1 MSLMQ
6 LLLASAAAVS
16 GNTIQYLVI
25 GGGGGGGYNGFGG
38 NTSGG
43 GGGAGGYRTNRTG
56 DASGGGA
63 SAEAAFN
70 ITLGTNYS
78 VTVGAGGAAVT
89 NGSDS
94 VFGSITS
101 LGGGA
106 GSAASANGNSGGSGG
121 GATAADPGSF
131 LGGAGTANQGYVGGD
146 EGTFGSPFPS
156 GGGGGAGAVGGTPTS
171 ASVSGNG
178 GTGVAST
185 ITGSSVTRAGGGGGS
200 NFVNGGTAGTG
211 GSGGGGNGSN
221 SASGTAGT
229 ANTGGGGGNNAAG
242 GSGVVILRYPNT
254 LTLSNPGGGLTWT
267 TASVGGDTV
276 ATITAGTGN
285 VQFNTGIVTSGLVM
299 NLDAGNAASYPG
311 SGTAWTDLSGTGN
324 HLTLQNSP
332 TWNSSGWF
340 ATGATGYFDRATGI
354 NVPQGNAP
362 YTLQAWVR
370 LPSWTTLGGIM
381 SIGGFGTTNQ
391 SNALRTGGSLG
402 GGGVGRFLHYW
413 WANDLEADNNNAS
426 LALNTW
432 FMITANFDGTTRRI
446 YANTTQI
453 ASDTPGSGHNVT
465 SSTIQLALTYISSG
479 EYLQG
484 DVAIARIYD
493 RALPA
498 SEVRRGS
505 LRSCR
510 HRHQR
515 PCYELGRWQCG

>member
-6 LLLASAAAVS
+6 LLLASSAAVS
-16 GNTIQYLVI
+16 GGNTVQYLVI

-63 SAEAAFN
+63 SAESAFN

-78 VTVGAGGAAVT
+78 VTVGAGGAALT

-131 LGGAGTANQGYVGGD
+131 LGGAGTANQGYAGGD

-156 GGGGGAGAVGGTPTS
+156 SGGGGAGAVGGTPTS

-200 NFVNGGTAGTG
+200 NFVNSGTAGAG
-211 GSGGGGNGSN
+211 GAGGGGNGSN

-229 ANTGGGGGNNAAG
+229 ANTGGGGGNNASG
-242 GSGVVILRYPNT
+242 GSGVVILRYANT
-254 LTLSNPGGGLTWT
+254 LTMSNPGGGLTFS
-267 TASVGGDTV
+267 TAAVGGDTV

-285 VQFNTGIVTSGLVM
+285 VQFNTGIVTSGLVLH
-299 NLDAGNAASYPG
+299 LDAGNSSSYPG
-311 SGTAWTDLSGTGN
+311 SGTAWTDLSGSGN
-324 HLTLQNSP
+324 NGTLTNGPTFSAADGGQIVFDGTNDYVACGNAASLQLSTLTIEAWFKAGNTNSGFRGILSKN
-332 TWNSSGWF
+332 TAWGLLLENNILVTYDF
-340 ATGATGYFDRATGI
+340 GAGASRTTGI
-354 NVPQGNAP
+354 NCGDNLWRQVALVVSGGGSNNATI
-362 YTLQAWVR
+362 YVNGSAVL
-370 LPSWTTLGGIM
+370 TTTI
-381 SIGGFGTTNQ
+381 SILNQ
-391 SNALRTGGSLG
+391 STELR
-402 GGGVGRFLHYW
+402 VA
-413 WANDLEADNNNAS
+413 ANDVIAQPQH
-426 LALNTW
+426 LA
-432 FMITANFDGTTRRI
+432 
-446 YANTTQI
+446 
-453 ASDTPGSGHNVT
+453 GS
-465 SSTIQLALTYISSG
+465 
-479 EYLQG
+479 
-484 DVAIARIYD
+484 VAIARAYN
-493 RALPA
+493 RALSA
-498 SEVRRGS
+498 SEVLQNFNTNKARFG
-505 LRSCR
+505 L
-510 HRHQR
+510 
-515 PCYELGRWQCG
+515 